1 MSWWEF
7 WKKTGQKADFVQSFL
22 DLNSE
27 PMPQFRS
34 IDQLSFVVLDTET
47 SGFEVANDHV
57 LSFGAVKIQE
67 LKIKVFQ
74 SIELFPNTQKP
85 PNQTVKIHGILD
97 QPERI
102 SLQAFSQAALEF
114 MGNGILVG
122 HHVGFD
128 LEMLLRIFRDFGL
141 EKIPNPVLDTMN
153 LAIRL
158 DHGPLADINQINRE
172 NYSLDS
178 LCLRFGIEMDDRHT
192 AAGDAFLTAQ
202 LLINLLAIAKKK
214 GITTAAKLLR

>member
-27 PMPQFRS
+27 PIPQVRS
-34 IDQLSFVVLDTET
+34 IDQLSFVILDTET

-57 LSFGAVKIQE
+57 LSFGGIKIKD
-67 LKIKVFQ
+67 LKIRVPE
-74 SIELFPNTQKP
+74 SIEIFPETQKAT
-85 PNQTVKIHGILD
+85 NQTVTIHGILD
-97 QPERI
+97 QTERV
-102 SLQAFSQAALEF
+102 SLEVFTDSVLNF
-114 MGNGILVG
+114 IGNSVVVG

-128 LEMLLRIFRDFGL
+128 LEMLMKIFREFGL
-141 EKIPNPVLDTMN
+141 EKFPNPVLDTMS

-158 DHGPLADINQINRE
+158 DHGPLADFNQINRE

-178 LCLRFGIEMDDRHT
+178 LCSRFGIEMDDRHT

-202 LLINLLAIAKKK
+202 LLIKLLAIAKKK